1 MSDEEREK
9 PKRPVGNVT
18 MQIDAYRD
26 QIELYDDAED
36 GDDADGATDE
46 GADDADEGDV
56 EAGRSVAPP
65 PLPPRTTHA
74 PTPTG
79 SPAPNASGGSKVGV
93 IAIGVVVAAAA
104 VGAALWL
111 SGVLV
116 EEPPQPTEPAEP
128 PALEIGPIE
137 IDTTAQ

>member
-36 GDDADGATDE
+36 
-46 GADDADEGDV
+46 ADDADEGDV

-74 PTPTG
+74 PTPG
-79 SPAPNASGGSKVGV
+79 SPAPNASSGSKVGV

-111 SGVLV
+111 SGMLV
-116 EEPPQPTEPAEP
+116 EEPPPATSPEPSEP

>member
-18 MQIDAYRD
+18 MQIDAFRD

-36 GDDADGATDE
+36 AE
-46 GADDADEGDV
+46 DADEGDV

-74 PTPTG
+74 PTSG
-79 SPAPNASGGSKVGV
+79 SPASGGSKVGV

-111 SGVLV
+111 SGMLV
-116 EEPPQPTEPAEP
+116 EEPPPATEPSEP

>member
-36 GDDADGATDE
+36 AEDGDEAH
-46 GADDADEGDV
+46 EGDV

-74 PTPTG
+74 PTPG

-111 SGVLV
+111 SGMLV
-116 EEPPQPTEPAEP
+116 EEPPPAILPGPSEP

>member
-26 QIELYDDAED
+26 QIELYDNGEDADD
-36 GDDADGATDE
+36 GDEAHED
-46 GADDADEGDV
+46 DV

-74 PTPTG
+74 PTPTA
-79 SPAPNASGGSKVGV
+79 SSAPNASGGSKVGT
-93 IAIGVVVAAAA
+93 IAIGVAVAAAA

-111 SGVLV
+111 SGMLV
-116 EEPPQPTEPAEP
+116 DEPPPAPAPSEP

>member
-1 MSDEEREK
+1 MSNEEREK

-18 MQIDAYRD
+18 MQIDAFRD

-36 GDDADGATDE
+36 
-46 GADDADEGDV
+46 ADDADEGDV

-65 PLPPRTTHA
+65 PLPPRGTQA
-74 PTPTG
+74 PTPG
-79 SPAPNASGGSKVGV
+79 AAPNAGGSKVGV

-111 SGVLV
+111 SGMLV
-116 EEPPQPTEPAEP
+116 EEPPPQPSEP

-137 IDTTAQ
+137 IDTTAE

>member
-26 QIELYDDAED
+26 QIELYDDA
-36 GDDADGATDE
+36 DDA
-46 GADDADEGDV
+46 
-56 EAGRSVAPP
+56 AGGSVAPP
-65 PLPPRTTHA
+65 PLPPRSTQA
-74 PTPTG
+74 PTPATTG

-93 IAIGVVVAAAA
+93 VAIGVAVAAAA

-111 SGVLV
+111 SGMLV
-116 EEPPQPTEPAEP
+116 EEPPPEPSEP

>member
-1 MSDEEREK
+1 MSDEERER

-18 MQIDAYRD
+18 MQIDAFRD

-36 GDDADGATDE
+36 
-46 GADDADEGDV
+46 ADDADEGDV

-65 PLPPRTTHA
+65 PLPPRGTHA
-74 PTPTG
+74 PTPG

-93 IAIGVVVAAAA
+93 IAICVVVAAVA

-111 SGVLV
+111 SGMLV
-116 EEPPQPTEPAEP
+116 EEPPPATSPEPSEP

>member
-36 GDDADGATDE
+36 ADE
-46 GADDADEGDV
+46 ADEGDV
-56 EAGRSVAPP
+56 AGGSVAPP
-65 PLPPRTTHA
+65 PLPPRSTQA
-74 PTPTG
+74 PTPATTG

-93 IAIGVVVAAAA
+93 IAIGVAVAAAA

-111 SGVLV
+111 SGMLV
-116 EEPPQPTEPAEP
+116 EEPPPEPSEP

>member
-1 MSDEEREK
+1 M
-9 PKRPVGNVT
+9 GNVT

-36 GDDADGATDE
+36 ADE
-46 GADDADEGDV
+46 ADEGDV
-56 EAGRSVAPP
+56 AGGSVAPP
-65 PLPPRTTHA
+65 PLPPRGTHA
-74 PTPTG
+74 PTPG

-111 SGVLV
+111 SGMLV
-116 EEPPQPTEPAEP
+116 EEPPATSPEPSEP

-137 IDTTAQ
+137 IDTTAP